1 MICFSRMTLT
11 HINRCTYTKSHTC
24 FCTQFGVLL
33 RRRMVW
39 SILPGTAAY
48 LISTFSPSFTLV
60 TAYLTAC
67 LSLARTPTRIQQ
79 HRACPTGRAWFDE
92 FAGFNSVHRFIHSFP
107 TLISSTPH
115 KPTCMQ
121 CSDGYECSNRGHC
134 DVARG
139 VCKCDAKF
147 EGTACHRLKCPRIR
161 RAGRGLLQGQS
172 DESNEFL
179 RTLTRLHLRAT

>member
-67 LSLARTPTRIQQ
+67 LSLSHAHPHAYNSTVRVQLAEHGSTNSQALIPCTGSYTRFQPSSAQ
-79 HRACPTGRAWFDE
+79 RHTSPHAC
-92 FAGFNSVHRFIHSFP
+92 N
-107 TLISSTPH
+107 
-115 KPTCMQ
+115 
-121 CSDGYECSNRGHC
+121 
-134 DVARG
+134 VATVTSAAIAATVMLPG
-139 VCKCDAKF
+139 VYANA
-147 EGTACHRLKCPRIR
+147 TRSLKAR
-161 RAGRGLLQGQS
+161 RA
-172 DESNEFL
+172 
-179 RTLTRLHLRAT
+179 TA